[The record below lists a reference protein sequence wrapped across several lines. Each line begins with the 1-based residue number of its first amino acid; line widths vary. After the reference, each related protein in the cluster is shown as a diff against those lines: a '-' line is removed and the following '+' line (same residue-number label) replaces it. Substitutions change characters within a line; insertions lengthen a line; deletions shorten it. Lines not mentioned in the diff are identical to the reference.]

1 MNNPVNSRQETLSAR
16 LRCYYADPAKA
27 AERPHCEGV
36 GVVSYAS
43 IVLCS
48 MCDKMRSS
56 VGRTEAGRKLA
67 GGELLE
73 LIDAAKELSR
83 SEERVA
89 RAVYVPDAAGKT
101 PAQEPKE
108 QNRTHKLW
116 VGSPRDGISIARS
129 PGSSGPV
136 ICTTPGSTG
145 PRAAERG
152 ALRHYQGGGN
162 GPTRM

>member
-1 MNNPVNSRQETLSAR
+1 MLSSSVNSRQETLAAD

-43 IVLCS
+43 IILCS

-89 RAVYVPDAAGKT
+89 RAVWRARAAGASWSQVGDGLLVSRQA
-101 PAQEPKE
+101 AQQRFAVAGDNDKAGQTRSSE
-108 QNRTHKLW
+108 QLTN
-116 VGSPRDGISIARS
+116 
-129 PGSSGPV
+129 
-136 ICTTPGSTG
+136 
-145 PRAAERG
+145 
-152 ALRHYQGGGN
+152 
-162 GPTRM
+162 

>member
-1 MNNPVNSRQETLSAR
+1 MSNPVNSRQETLTAR
-16 LRCYYADPAKA
+16 LRCYYADPAKHA
-27 AERPHCEGV
+27 DRPHCEGV

-83 SEERVA
+83 AEERVGRAVWQA
-89 RAVYVPDAAGKT
+89 RAAG
-101 PAQEPKE
+101 ASWSQ
-108 QNRTHKLW
+108 
-116 VGSPRDGISIARS
+116 VGDGLLLSRQAVQQRFA
-129 PGSSGPV
+129 G
-136 ICTTPGSTG
+136 
-145 PRAAERG
+145 AAE
-152 ALRHYQGGGN
+152 N
-162 GPTRM
+162 DPTGQTCSSEHPTN

>member
-1 MNNPVNSRQETLSAR
+1 LAAD

-43 IVLCS
+43 IILCS

-89 RAVYVPDAAGKT
+89 RAVWRARAAGASWSQVGDGLLVSRQA
-101 PAQEPKE
+101 AQQRFAVAGDNDKAG
-108 QNRTHKLW
+108 QIR
-116 VGSPRDGISIARS
+116 
-129 PGSSGPV
+129 
-136 ICTTPGSTG
+136 CF
-145 PRAAERG
+145 ER
-152 ALRHYQGGGN
+152 LTN
-162 GPTRM
+162 

>member
-1 MNNPVNSRQETLSAR
+1 MLSDPVSSRQETLTAS

-56 VGRTEAGRKLA
+56 VGRTESGRKLA
-67 GGELLE
+67 GGELIE

-83 SEERVA
+83 AEERVGRAVRRA
-89 RAVYVPDAAGKT
+89 RAAGASWSQVGDGLLISRQAAQQRFAGDVDNDQAGQT
-101 PAQEPKE
+101 RASE
-108 QNRTHKLW
+108 QLAN
-116 VGSPRDGISIARS
+116 
-129 PGSSGPV
+129 
-136 ICTTPGSTG
+136 
-145 PRAAERG
+145 
-152 ALRHYQGGGN
+152 
-162 GPTRM
+162 